1 MIQNHLSL
9 SAYPAYNS
17 VLPPAIDIDNITLT
31 HHRKQILHNLSLQIP
46 VGTVVGLV
54 GPNGAGKTS
63 LFRLLGGLIGS
74 FRGRVHVLGHE
85 VPKQADAVRRRL
97 GVVPEPDGLYEDMRV
112 IDVLDHTARLYLPGD
127 RQQQRARV
135 EEVLRYLDVWD
146 RRNDWC
152 GILSTGLRRRV
163 AIARAIL
170 HEPPLLLLDEV
181 TNGLDILSRN
191 AFYEWL
197 VTHQANASANTVI
210 LATHNSA
217 EAARLCTFFIVLRE
231 GQQRFC
237 GPREELVGPTAD
249 VDELEHAFL
258 RLLRD

>member
-1 MIQNHLSL
+1 LNTIHRHF
-9 SAYPAYNS
+9 
-17 VLPPAIDIDNITLT
+17 AIDIQHVSLI
-31 HHRKQILHNLSLQIP
+31 HRGKQILNNLSIQAP
-46 VGTVVGLV
+46 TGVVAGLV
-54 GPNGAGKTS
+54 GPNGAGKTTT
-63 LFRLLGGLIGS
+63 FRIVTGLISS
-74 FRGRVHVLGHE
+74 FSGTAHVLGHE
-85 VPKQADAVRRRL
+85 IPKQADAVRRRL
-97 GVVPEPDGLYEDMRV
+97 GVVTEPDGLYEDMRV
-112 IDVLDHTARLYLPGD
+112 IDILNHTARLYLPND
-127 RQQQRARV
+127 HQQRRDRV
-135 EEVLRYLDVWD
+135 EAVLRYLDVWD

-197 VTHQANASANTVI
+197 AAHQMNAATNTVI

-217 EAARLCTFFIVLRE
+217 EAARLCNFFIVLRD
-231 GQQRFC
+231 GQQCFC
-237 GPREELVGPTAD
+237 GMRDELVGPNAD
-249 VDELEHAFL
+249 ADELERAFL